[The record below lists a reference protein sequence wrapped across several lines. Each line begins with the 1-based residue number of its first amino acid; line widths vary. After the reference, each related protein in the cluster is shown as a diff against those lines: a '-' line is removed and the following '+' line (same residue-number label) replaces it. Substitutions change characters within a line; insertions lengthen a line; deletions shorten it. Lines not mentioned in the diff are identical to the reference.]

1 MRRENMSNDAN
12 EFWTL
17 KIAAVK
23 LDHMVEA
30 FSDKIFNCFR
40 FFK

>member
-23 LDHMVEA
+23 LDHTVEA
-30 FSDKIFNCFR
+30 FSDEIFTAFDLN
-40 FFK
+40 K